1 MYTAIE
7 WLGLFRLARI
17 FRFGRQPI
25 TSWLSDNHWLR
36 VPLLVFLFVLLAHWL
51 GLIWYAIAIWPL
63 HYDPSAM
70 NLTTAQLSDY
80 PQYNGAA
87 VAAAASG
94 KAGDLGA
101 DAIQQ
106 LPWVW
111 LSDED
116 PQRALAI
123 RYICSLYWALTVMT
137 NLKGIATHETRQC
150 LWHDPLVT
158 QPFLERFFTVC
169 TFVLGAV
176 FFSVIYGNI
185 AQFIQVRAS
194 KA

>member
-1 MYTAIE
+1 MLLYYVKGWFTVDAISSIPFSLILAALPSEAPGADAPWGVRSNTPVYTAIE

-17 FRFGRQPI
+17 FRFGQPI

-111 LSDED
+111 LS
-116 PQRALAI
+116 
-123 RYICSLYWALTVMT
+123 
-137 NLKGIATHETRQC
+137 G
-150 LWHDPLVT
+150 
-158 QPFLERFFTVC
+158 
-169 TFVLGAV
+169 
-176 FFSVIYGNI
+176 
-185 AQFIQVRAS
+185 
-194 KA
+194 